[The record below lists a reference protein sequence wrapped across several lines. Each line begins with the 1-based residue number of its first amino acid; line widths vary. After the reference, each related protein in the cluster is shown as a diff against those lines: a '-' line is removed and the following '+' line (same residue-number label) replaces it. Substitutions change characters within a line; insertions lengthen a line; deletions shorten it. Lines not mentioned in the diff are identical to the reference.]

1 MHNNSAHRHVTWLWM
16 QHNHQEKYGKR
27 LMSILILTLL
37 LLVLLVFYAR
47 QVRDYKRLQKEND
60 DCHFFN
66 QEYDHKD

>member
-1 MHNNSAHRHVTWLWM
+1 
-16 QHNHQEKYGKR
+16 
-27 LMSILILTLL
+27 MSILILTLL